1 MVSELARELELT
13 PQRTRMEALF
23 TAMKAEAIPIGERL
37 NGA

>member
-23 TAMKAEAIPIGERL
+23 TAMKAEAIRSESG
-37 NGA
+37 